1 MKNKLLKHI
10 FMKIKDNYKRFLSLL
25 CMALLGVGFY
35 AGIQAASP
43 DMLKTLDNFYDE
55 NNVYDLEIV
64 SNLGMTKDDVKELSK
79 IKNIEKAVGTYSKDV
94 YLNLNNKQYVLK
106 LIGLNKKI
114 NNIYIETGRLP
125 SNNNEIVVEK
135 SLLEDNG
142 LSLNDSITIEG
153 NNYKIVG
160 TMLSPLYFGNEKP
173 STTLGNGKV
182 NYLIYINEDAIK
194 QEVYTKVYL
203 TVKGTK
209 AKMTNSK
216 EYKKSIEKAINNI
229 EKIQNE
235 RESARYDELYG
246 DIIKQAETYN
256 VPLDKANLTNPK
268 WYIFD
273 RLDNNSYKEL
283 INASDNLKQI
293 GNVFPII
300 FFCIAILVSLI
311 SMMRMIEEDRTEN
324 GTLKSLGYN
333 SFQITSKY
341 IIYSLLATI
350 IGGLLGIVIGSLLIP
365 RVAWNA
371 YKTMFTIPEFICDID
386 TSSNIIG
393 LLICIICI
401 CGTAVFV
408 CIKNLKDVPANLMR
422 PKAPKTGK
430 KIFLEHI
437 TFIWKRLKFSSK
449 ITIRNIFRYKSR
461 VLTTIIGITG
471 CTALILTGFGLR
483 DSIKGI
489 TNFQFTNIFKYDK
502 MLMLSETANTSTLKK
517 ELLNNPIVKEV
528 VETNINTATISYNK
542 EEQEVTII
550 VPNNKEELNK
560 VINLID
566 VTDSEKENLTPKD
579 NTCIISEKTS
589 RLLNIKV
596 GDKITIMDN
605 ANKKHQVKVDKIVK
619 NYINQYLYLSKTTY
633 EKIFGNYKTNS
644 YLVKL
649 NNASSKEKNNFDE
662 EYISKSEITSI
673 INNVDMKNTMND
685 MIGSIDSVVAIL
697 IVAAAL
703 LAFVVLYNLS
713 NINISE
719 RKREIA
725 TLKVLGFYHSEVDRY
740 ITRETII
747 LTAIG
752 ITLGLLSGS
761 YLCHYIISTC
771 EPDYLLFDRRVDTLS
786 YILSALITI
795 IFTIVVNVVTH
806 YNLKKINMVASL
818 KNVE

>member
-43 DMLKTLDNFYDE
+43 DMLKTLDSFYDK
-55 NNVYDLEIV
+55 NNVYDIEIV

-79 IKNIEKAVGTYSKDV
+79 IKNTEKVVGSYSKDV

-106 LIGLNKKI
+106 LIGLNKEI

-125 SNNNEIVVEK
+125 QNNNEIVVEK
-135 SLLEDNG
+135 ALLEDNN
-142 LSLNDSITIEG
+142 LNLNDSITIES

-160 TMLSPLYFGNEKP
+160 TMISPLYFGNERP

-182 NYLIYINEDAIK
+182 NYLIYLNEDAVK
-194 QEVYTKVYL
+194 QDVYTNVYL
-203 TVKGTK
+203 TVKG
-209 AKMTNSK
+209 AKGEMTNSK
-216 EYKKSIEKAINNI
+216 EYKKSIEKVINNI
-229 EKIQNE
+229 EKIQKK
-235 RESARYDELYG
+235 RESIRYDELYG
-246 DIIKQAETYN
+246 DIIKQSETYN
-256 VPLDKANLTNPK
+256 ILLDKTTLTSPK

-324 GTLKSLGYN
+324 GTLKSLGFN

-341 IIYSLLATI
+341 VIYSLLATI
-350 IGGLLGIVIGSLLIP
+350 IGGILGIVIGSLLIP

-371 YKTMFTIPEFICDID
+371 YKTMFTIPEFISEID
-386 TSSNIIG
+386 ASSNIIG

-401 CGTAVFV
+401 CGTAIFV
-408 CIKNLKDVPANLMR
+408 CIKNLKEVPANLMR

-430 KIFLEHI
+430 KILLEHI

-502 MLMLSETANTSTLKK
+502 MLMLSETANTSTLKN
-517 ELLNNPIVKEV
+517 ELLNNSIVKEV

-550 VPNNKEELNK
+550 VPETSKELKK

-566 VTDSEKENLTPKD
+566 VSDNKKENLTPKD

-589 RLLNIKV
+589 RLLNVKV
-596 GDKITIMDN
+596 GDKITILDDD
-605 ANKKHQVKVDKIVK
+605 NKKHQVKVDKIVK

-633 EKIFGNYKTNS
+633 EKIYGNYKTNS

-649 NNASSKEKNNFDE
+649 NNVSAKEKNNFDE

-673 INNVDMKNTMND
+673 VNNIDMKNTMND

-725 TLKVLGFYHSEVDRY
+725 TLKVLGFYPREVDRY

-771 EPDYLLFDRRVDTLS
+771 EPDYLLFDRRVDAIS
-786 YILSALITI
+786 YILSALMTI
-795 IFTIVVNVVTH
+795 IFTIIVNIVTH
-806 YNLKKINMVASL
+806 YNLKKINMVSSL